1 MTELEKLILQKKE
14 IENRIQELKNSR
26 KCYGSGK
33 ILKREFVDRAF
44 EKTIKIS
51 LKTRIS
57 RDGKAP
63 TIRYFVLTEMSIS
76 KDKDVYEYLE
86 KVRDALNEYLGEH
99 NEEEV

>member
-33 ILKREFVDRAF
+33 ILKREFVDRPYG
-44 EKTIKIS
+44 KTIKIS
-51 LKTRIS
+51 LKTRINREYKVPTS
-57 RDGKAP
+57 RW
-63 TIRYFVLTEMSIS
+63 FVLSEMSIS

-86 KVRDALNEYLGEH
+86 KVRDALNEYLGEY
-99 NEEEV
+99 NEEEE